1 MCVAWLIG
9 VGDVWRVA
17 GWIRAYVRLSRV
29 WGVVLPLCCMDERS
43 WVMMRGREAVLGVGM
58 DEHQVQG

>member
-1 MCVAWLIG
+1 
-9 VGDVWRVA
+9 
-17 GWIRAYVRLSRV
+17 
-29 WGVVLPLCCMDERS
+29 MDERS